1 MAHLKGLI
9 YVYMRE
15 FNLIQNILDAAI
27 DKAKSRRI
35 LNVHLRIGSFSE
47 EREES
52 IRFYW
57 RDLAKGTPG
66 DGATLH
72 FRHVNTDMK
81 CFGCSGAL
89 VFDDGSSICAYCQND
104 TLNWSSGEDVKLEG
118 IEVE

>member
-1 MAHLKGLI
+1 
-9 YVYMRE
+9 MRE
-15 FNLIQNILDAAI
+15 FNITQNLLDAAI
-27 DKAKSRRI
+27 KKAKSRQI

-66 DGATLH
+66 DGASLH
-72 FRHVNTDMK
+72 FQHINVDVK
-81 CFGCSGAL
+81 CFGCGGAL
-89 VFDDGSSICAYCQND
+89 ILDDGSSICAYCQND
-104 TLNWSSGEDVKLEG
+104 SLPWPGGEDVKLEG

>member
-1 MAHLKGLI
+1 
-9 YVYMRE
+9 MRE
-15 FNLIQNILDAAI
+15 FRITQNLLDEAI
-27 DKAKSRRI
+27 KKANSRRI

-66 DGATLH
+66 DGAILH
-72 FRHVNTDMK
+72 FQHLKAEMK

-89 VFDDGSSICAYCQND
+89 VFDDGRSICAYCQND
-104 TLNWSSGEDVKLEG
+104 SQCGPGREDVKLERV
-118 IEVE
+118 EVE

>member
-1 MAHLKGLI
+1 
-9 YVYMRE
+9 MRE
-15 FNLIQNILDAAI
+15 FRITQHLLNEAI

-66 DGATLH
+66 DGAVLH
-72 FRHVNTDMK
+72 FQHMKAEMK
-81 CFGCSGAL
+81 CFGCGGAL
-89 VFDDGSSICAYCQND
+89 VFDDGSSICAYCRTD
-104 TLNWSSGEDVKLEG
+104 SLGGAGREDVKLERV
-118 IEVE
+118 EVE

>member
-1 MAHLKGLI
+1 
-9 YVYMRE
+9 MRE
-15 FNLIQNILDAAI
+15 FNIAQNILYAAI
-27 DKAKSRRI
+27 KKANSRRI
-35 LNVHLRIGSFSE
+35 LNVHLRIGAFSE

-72 FRHVNTDMK
+72 FEHITADMK

-89 VFDDGSSICAYCQND
+89 VLDNGSSICSYCQNE
-104 TLNWSSGEDVKLEG
+104 TLYWSSGEDVKLES
-118 IEVE
+118 IDVA

>member
-1 MAHLKGLI
+1 
-9 YVYMRE
+9 MRE
-15 FNLIQNILDAAI
+15 FTITQNLLDVAI
-27 DKAKSRRI
+27 KKAQSKRI
-35 LNVHLRIGSFSE
+35 LKVHLRIGAFSE

-72 FRHVNTDMK
+72 FEHVTADLK

-89 VFDDGSSICAYCQND
+89 VFDSGTSICSYCQND
-104 TLNWSSGEDVKLEG
+104 SLQWSGGEDVKLER

>member
-1 MAHLKGLI
+1 
-9 YVYMRE
+9 MRE
-15 FNLIQNILDAAI
+15 FTITQNLLDAAI
-27 DKAKSRRI
+27 KKARSKRI
-35 LNVHLRIGSFSE
+35 LKVHLQIGAFSE

-72 FRHVNTDMK
+72 FQRVNADMK
-81 CFGCSGAL
+81 CFGCGSAL
-89 VFDDGSSICAYCQND
+89 VLDDGSSICSHCQND
-104 TLNWSSGEDVKLEG
+104 SLQWPSGADVKLER

>member
-1 MAHLKGLI
+1 
-9 YVYMRE
+9 MRE
-15 FNLIQNILDAAI
+15 FTITQNLLDAAI
-27 DKAKSRRI
+27 KKARSKRI
-35 LNVHLRIGSFSE
+35 LKVHLQIGAFSE

-72 FRHVNTDMK
+72 FEHVHADMK
-81 CFGCSGAL
+81 CFGCGGAL
-89 VFDDGSSICAYCQND
+89 VLNDGNSICSYCQNES
-104 TLNWSSGEDVKLEG
+104 LQWSSGEDVKLER